1 MGYHSL
7 NTRSA
12 LWRYRNGYIL
22 WFLIILSVAVCA
34 VFVLTAEADVAIFR
48 SDNYREQ
55 GTEVVDGDGM
65 KKRIQY
71 ENIWTDF
78 SGTIP
83 EGTSPTSITLHLSWS
98 LLDRSQEEVA
108 LPPTPEVTSD
118 QVENTVTNPS
128 EYILESVL
136 DTTPIE
142 PTDDFTET
150 PAPTPVQ
157 PAIAPENDTDTDVPL
172 TPVENQDTEGQE
184 LNAPTQPTQQP
195 SDTEGFEQVSLYE
208 TFPLMY
214 AQLEAIGTSS
224 VSSDASQVVESETI
238 VTDVAS
244 SSTALASSLNTDHP
258 SFEVEYS
265 IDGSTW
271 NTVGHVQFSDAQD
284 VQFDLSY
291 LEIESL
297 SSLQIAVRYTVSEDD
312 HIKIIFDSMYVEVAY
327 GESPIEEVLIPVGPN
342 DNEPN
347 FEVSSIKK
355 DVTSENIRAVVLE
368 RGGMLEFWY
377 AITDNHSGKVA
388 WNRLNAGGAVDAHA
402 PIGIKKRTI
411 FWFDQN
417 QETLFGY
424 TVDTKS
430 LFGVP
435 FENPEHKTFVL
446 PFIDDADTAWEA
458 SFDSTSNELEFHKAS
473 RPSV

>member
-12 LWRYRNGYIL
+12 LSKYRNAYIL
-22 WFLIILSVAVCA
+22 WFLLLLSVAVCA
-34 VFVLTAEADVAIFR
+34 MFVLKAEADVAIFR
-48 SDNYREQ
+48 SDTYREQ
-55 GTEVVDGDGM
+55 GTEVVDEDGR

-83 EGTSPTSITLHLSWS
+83 EGTTPTSITLHLSWS
-98 LLDRSQEEVA
+98 LLDRSEPEVA
-108 LPPTPEVTSD
+108 PPPTPEVTSG

-128 EYILESVL
+128 EYIRESIL
-136 DTTPIE
+136 DDAAIESIDNPIE
-142 PTDDFTET
+142 TQEPT
-150 PAPTPVQ
+150 PAQSVVV
-157 PAIAPENDTDTDVPL
+157 PEIDTDTDVPL
-172 TPVENQDTEGQE
+172 SPVEKQDTEEQE
-184 LNAPTQPTQQP
+184 LNVPTHDTQQP

-214 AQLEAIGTSS
+214 AQLEERGTTS

-238 VTDVAS
+238 ITDPVAS
-244 SSTALASSLNTDHP
+244 STELVSSLNTDHT
-258 SFEVEYS
+258 SFKVEYS
-265 IDGSTW
+265 VDGNTW
-271 NTVGHVQFSDAQD
+271 NTVGHVQFSDAHD

-291 LEIESL
+291 LGIESL
-297 SSLQIAVRYTVSEDD
+297 PSLQIAVRYTVSEDD
-312 HIKIIFDSMYVEVAY
+312 PIKIIFDSMYVEVAY
-327 GESPIEEVLIPVGPN
+327 EDMLTEEVVVPVGPN

-355 DVTSENIRAVVLE
+355 DITSENIRAVVLE

-377 AITDNHSGKVA
+377 AITDNHSGEVA
-388 WNRLNAGGAVDAHA
+388 WNRLNAGGVVDANA

-435 FENPEHKTFVL
+435 FENPENKTFLL
-446 PFIDDADTAWEA
+446 PFTDDADTAWEA
-458 SFDSTSNELEFHKAS
+458 SFDSVSNELEFHKAS